1 MLFPIKMPNLTVS
14 NKSYKRQNEFIQ
26 KRIGTQKI
34 IRYLG
39 VINRYY
45 CKVITHTFQIITI
58 CEIIL
63 LSY

>member
-1 MLFPIKMPNLTVS
+1 MVS

-26 KRIGTQKI
+26 RKIGTQKI

-45 CKVITHTFQIITI
+45 CKMITHTFQIITI
-58 CEIIL
+58 CEIML